1 MKVVGQQVRPVDW
14 VGKTAGTAP
23 YATDAAPAH
32 ALVAKVLRSPHPH
45 ARITRLDVSR
55 ARALPGVH
63 AVITADDFGD
73 VIYEH
78 SGESFSDRPPMAI
91 DKVLFVGQEIAAV
104 AADTAEIAAAAIAA
118 IDVRY
123 RRLPALLSVKEA
135 LGRRARPLHQ
145 RESGTNV
152 ALGVEGVWGDLDTA
166 THNSVASASGTF
178 VYPRV
183 AHACME
189 PNTTV
194 AWWHDNRMELWTS
207 SQAPHF
213 VVHELARVLELELD
227 QVVCRDVS
235 VGGGFGSKSK
245 ISEHEALAAML
256 SMRAGQPV
264 SLVYSREEE
273 MAVTKPRHEFTT
285 QFKAHV
291 DANGRMCLF
300 EAQVDVDNGA
310 YNHYGPSVLRAGIKQ
325 LGSMYRPDAVVWA
338 GQLVDTHLPP
348 GGQFRGYGTP
358 QTALALESVV
368 DQLAE
373 DCGIDPIDFRIAN
386 ASEPNTVA
394 LAGAKIGS
402 NRLVECLHSVRDLIG
417 WDAKRADQTHGRGVG
432 VAAGMHSSGSYAYP
446 GGNVS
451 AAGIEVT
458 GDSDVIVRFGGADA
472 GTGQRTVLA
481 QVAAEILAVPIE
493 RVTVIMSDWDE
504 TPPDMGAWSSR
515 GTHMGG
521 HATRQA
527 AEAMVQKLRATAAD
541 KLGTASLVLRD
552 GEFESADDALSIGDA
567 ASLTEGSI
575 DGGLRID
582 MEYLEER
589 MEPYWTGIASPNIS
603 ASYTFAAHAV
613 EVEIDVA
620 TGELKILDYVAAHDI
635 GRAINPG
642 MVKGQI
648 IGGAVQG
655 LGAVLGEELVY
666 ENGRVA
672 NDAYVHY
679 AVPRFTSIPNVRAEL
694 IEGPEEA
701 GPFDAKSVGEMSI
714 VPPAPAVL
722 NAVYDAIGIRFHTLP
737 LTPDVILNALREQSG
752 TRRSYGLWHRPGRW
766 QIAAFRRLYPR
777 GLHWLLENVGA
788 RWARHKEPRAIEVI
802 DAPRS
807 VEDAVATLSAGGAG
821 DVALHGGGTDVIV
834 QRNQAL
840 INPTTLVLTKSIAG
854 MGDITE
860 LADGT
865 TRIGAAVTLREVAEW
880 AAPTQP
886 ALNQVIETIASA
898 QVREV
903 ATVGGNLGQ
912 AKRCWFYR
920 SGFDC
925 YKRAGASSPCFA
937 VTGDHRF
944 HHAAID
950 GHRCQ
955 AVTPSDLATV
965 FTAMDVKVAVVG
977 PQGARQL
984 PISTLYSGPGEMAL
998 EPEEMI
1004 ESLLV
1009 PKAAMTRRLAVEK
1022 IQMTGGDF
1030 ALVSLAAS
1038 VDIDESGVWRS
1049 PRFVFGALA
1058 PTPWSPTELEAAV
1071 DGTTPTVE
1079 KLTGGLDRQFSKHAH
1094 PLAGNEWKLD
1104 AAVGLLARIATEW
1117 MPHD

>member
-23 YATDAAPAH
+23 YASDAAPAET
-32 ALVAKVLRSPHPH
+32 LVSKVLRSPYPH
-45 ARITRLDVSR
+45 AKITRLDVSR

-63 AVITADDFGD
+63 AVITAADFGD

-78 SGESFSDRPPMAI
+78 SGETYSDRPPMAS

-104 AADTAEIAAAAIAA
+104 AADSAEIAAEAIRL

-123 RRLPALLSVKEA
+123 RRLPALLSVKKA
-135 LGRRARPLHQ
+135 LGKRARPLHE

-152 ALGVEGVWGDLDTA
+152 ALGVEGVWGDLATA
-166 THNSVASASGTF
+166 ERNAVTSASGTF

-189 PNTTV
+189 PNSTV
-194 AWWHDNRMELWTS
+194 AWWHDNRLELWTS

-213 VVHELARVLELELD
+213 VVHELARVLHLELD

-256 SMRAGQPV
+256 SMRSGQPV
-264 SLVYSREEE
+264 SVVYSREEE

-285 QFKAHV
+285 QFEAHV
-291 DANGRMCLF
+291 DADGRMCLF
-300 EAQVDVDNGA
+300 EAHIDVDNGA
-310 YNHYGPSVLRAGIKQ
+310 YNHYGPSVMRAGIKQ

-373 DCGIDPIDFRIAN
+373 ATGTDPIDFRIAN
-386 ASEPNTVA
+386 ASKPNTVA

-402 NRLVECLHSVRDLIG
+402 NRLVECLQSVRELIG
-417 WDAKRADQTHGRGVG
+417 WDVKKADRTYGRGVG

-458 GDSDVIVRFGGADA
+458 KDGDVIVRFGGADA

-481 QVAAEILAVPIE
+481 QMAAEILAVPID
-493 RVTVIMSDWDE
+493 RVTVIMTDWDE

-527 AEAMVQKLRATAAD
+527 AEAMADKLRETAAD
-541 KLGTASLVLRD
+541 KLGTADLERRD
-552 GEFESADDALSIGDA
+552 GEFVSAEDSLGIGEA
-567 ASLTEGSI
+567 ASLTEGAI

-582 MEYLEER
+582 MEYLEKR

-613 EVEIDVA
+613 EVEVDTE
-620 TGELKILDYVAAHDI
+620 TGELRILDYVAAHDI

-642 MVKGQI
+642 MAKGQI

-666 ENGRVA
+666 EGGRVA

-679 AVPRFTSIPNVRAEL
+679 AVPRATSVPHIRAEL

-714 VPPAPAVL
+714 VPPGPAVL
-722 NAVYDAIGIRFHTLP
+722 NAVYDAIGIRFHSLP

-752 TRRSYGLWHRPGRW
+752 KRRSFGLWRRPGRW
-766 QIAAFRRLYPR
+766 QIAAFRRLYPL
-777 GLHWLLENVGA
+777 GMHWVLEHVGS
-788 RWARHKEPRAIEVI
+788 RWARSLPPRPITSIE
-802 DAPRS
+802 APGS
-807 VEDAVATLSAGGAG
+807 VDEAVSALSAAKVG
-821 DVALHGGGTDVIV
+821 DVALHGGGTDIIV
-834 QRNQAL
+834 QRNQTL
-840 INPTTLVLTKSIAG
+840 MNPTTLVLTKLIAG
-854 MGDITE
+854 MGDITV
-860 LADGT
+860 LDDGT
-865 TRIGAAVTLREVAEW
+865 ARIGAAVTLREVAQW
-880 AAPTQP
+880 ATPELA
-886 ALNQVIETIASA
+886 ALTRLIETIASA

-937 VTGDHRF
+937 VTGDNRF

-950 GHRCQ
+950 AHRCQ
-955 AVTPSDLATV
+955 AVTPSDLATA
-965 FTAMDVKVAVVG
+965 FTALDAEVVVAG
-977 PQGARQL
+977 PKGSRQL
-984 PISTLYSGPGEMAL
+984 PISSLYSGPGELHLDPA
-998 EPEEMI
+998 EMMEAI
-1004 ESLLV
+1004 LV
-1009 PKAAMTRRLAVEK
+1009 PASATTRRLAIEK
-1022 IQMTGGDF
+1022 IQMSGGDF

-1038 VDIDESGVWRS
+1038 ADVDEHGVWRR
-1049 PRFVFGALA
+1049 PRFVFGAIA
-1058 PTPWSPTELEAAV
+1058 PTPWTPEALEADI

-1079 KLTGGLDRQFSKHAH
+1079 QLSAGLEREFSKHAH

-1104 AAVGLLARIATEW
+1104 AAVGLMARIAREW
-1117 MPHD
+1117 TQHD

>member
-14 VGKTAGTAP
+14 AGKTAGTAP
-23 YATDAAPAH
+23 YAADAAPEH
-32 ALVAKVLRSPHPH
+32 ALAALVLRSPHPH
-45 ARITRLDVSR
+45 ARIVRLDVSR
-55 ARALPGVH
+55 ALALPGVH
-63 AVITADDFGD
+63 AVITAADFGD
-73 VIYEH
+73 VVYEH
-78 SGESFSDRPPMAI
+78 SGDTYSDRPPMAI
-91 DKVLFVGQEIAAV
+91 DRVLFVGQEVAAV
-104 AADTAEIAAAAIAA
+104 AADTVEIAAQALRL

-123 RRLPALLSVKEA
+123 RRLPALLTVKQA
-135 LGRRARPLHQ
+135 LSKRARRLHE
-145 RESGTNV
+145 RESGSNV
-152 ALGVEGVWGDLDTA
+152 ALDVKGVWGDLE
-166 THNSVASASGTF
+166 VAKQRAVVSASGTF

-194 AWWHDNRMELWTS
+194 AWWHDDRMELWTS

-213 VVHELARVLELELD
+213 VVHELARVLDLELH
-227 QVVCRDVS
+227 QIVCRDVS

-245 ISEHEALAAML
+245 VSEHEALAAML
-256 SMRAGQPV
+256 SMRAGLPV
-264 SLVYSREEE
+264 SVIYSREEE
-273 MAVTKPRHEFTT
+273 MAMTKPRHEFTT
-285 QFKAHV
+285 QFEAHV
-291 DANGRMCLF
+291 DADGRMCLF
-300 EAQVDVDNGA
+300 EAHVEVDNGA
-310 YNHYGPSVLRAGIKQ
+310 YNHYGPSVMRAGIKQ
-325 LGSMYRPDAVVWA
+325 LGSMYRPDAVVWD
-338 GQLVDTHLPP
+338 GQLVDTNLPP

-373 DCGIDPIDFRIAN
+373 VCGKDPIDFRIAN
-386 ASEPNTVA
+386 ASKPHTVA

-402 NRLVECLHSVRDLIG
+402 NRLVECLHSVREMIG
-417 WDAKRADQTHGRGVG
+417 WDTKKATRTYGRGLG

-458 GDSDVIVRFGGADA
+458 TSGDVIVRFGGADA

-481 QVAAEILAVPIE
+481 QIAAEILTVPIE
-493 RVTVIMSDWDE
+493 RVSVIMTDWDE

-521 HATRQA
+521 HAARQA
-527 AEAMVQKLRATAAD
+527 TEAVAERLREAAAE
-541 KLGTASLVLRD
+541 KLGTSQLELRD
-552 GEFESADDALSIGDA
+552 GQFMSVQESLSIGDA
-567 ASLTEGSI
+567 AALAEGSF
-575 DGGLRID
+575 DGSLRID
-582 MEYLEER
+582 MEYLEKR

-613 EVEIDVA
+613 EVEVDTQ
-620 TGELKILDYVAAHDI
+620 TGELTILDYVAAHDI

-655 LGAVLGEELVY
+655 LGAVLGEELIY
-666 ENGRVA
+666 EGGRVA

-679 AVPRFTSIPNVRAEL
+679 PVPRSTSIPNIRTAL

-714 VPPAPAVL
+714 VPPGAAVL

-752 TRRSYGLWHRPGRW
+752 THRKFGIWRRPGRW
-766 QIAAFRRLYPR
+766 QIAAFRRLYPW
-777 GLHWLLENVGA
+777 GIHWALEHVGG
-788 RWARHKEPRAIEVI
+788 RWVRRKEPRAVEKIA
-802 DAPRS
+802 APTS
-807 VEDAVATLSAGGAG
+807 VEDAVSTLSAGAG
-821 DVALHGGGTDVIV
+821 EAALHGGGTDVIV
-834 QRNQAL
+834 QRNQGL
-840 INPTTLVLTKSIAG
+840 MNPTTLVLTKSIVG
-854 MGDITE
+854 MGEIAE
-860 LADGT
+860 QADGAI
-865 TRIGAAVTLREVAEW
+865 RIGAAVTLREVADW
-880 AAPTQP
+880 ARPLQP
-886 ALNQVIETIASA
+886 ALTRLIETIASA
-898 QVREV
+898 QIREV

-912 AKRCWFYR
+912 AKRCWFFR

-925 YKRAGASSPCFA
+925 YKRAGVTSPCFA

-965 FTAMDVKVAVVG
+965 LTAMDAEVVVAG
-977 PQGARQL
+977 PRGNRAL
-984 PISTLYSGPGEMAL
+984 PVSALYSGPGEL
-998 EPEEMI
+998 HLDHDELI
-1004 ESLLV
+1004 EAIVVSA
-1009 PKAAMTRRLAVEK
+1009 AAMTRRLAVEK
-1022 IQMTGGDF
+1022 VQMSGGDF

-1038 VDIDESGVWRS
+1038 VDITDDGIWRR
-1049 PRFVFGALA
+1049 PRFVFGAIA
-1058 PTPWSPTELEAAV
+1058 PTPWTPEELESDI
-1071 DGTTPTVE
+1071 DGICPTSE
-1079 KLTGGLDRQFSKHAH
+1079 QLTRGLDREFSKHAH

-1104 AAVGLLARIATEW
+1104 AAVGLMARIAKEW
-1117 MPHD
+1117 TQHD

>member
-32 ALVAKVLRSPHPH
+32 TLASKVLRSPHPH
-45 ARITRLDVSR
+45 AKITRLDVSR
-55 ARALPGVH
+55 ARSLPGVH
-63 AVITADDFGD
+63 AVITAADFGD

-78 SGESFSDRPPMAI
+78 SGDVYSDRPPMAI
-91 DKVLFVGQEIAAV
+91 DKVLFVGQEVAAV
-104 AADTAEIAAAAIAA
+104 AADTAEIAAEAIRL

-123 RRLPALLSVKEA
+123 RRLPALLSIEKA
-135 LGRRARPLHQ
+135 LAKRARPLHK

-166 THNSVASASGTF
+166 KKNAVTSASGTF

-189 PNTTV
+189 PNSTV

-213 VVHELARVLELELD
+213 VVHELARVLHLELD

-256 SMRAGQPV
+256 SMRSGQPV
-264 SLVYSREEE
+264 SVAYTREEE
-273 MAVTKPRHEFTT
+273 MAVTKPRHAFTT
-285 QFKAHV
+285 QFEAHV
-291 DANGRMCLF
+291 DADGRMCLF
-300 EAQVDVDNGA
+300 EAHIDVDNGA
-310 YNHYGPSVLRAGIKQ
+310 YNHYGPSVMRAGIKQ

-373 DCGIDPIDFRIAN
+373 TIGVDPIEFRIAN
-386 ASEPNTVA
+386 ASKPHTVA

-402 NRLVECLHSVRDLIG
+402 NRLVECLHSVRELLD
-417 WDAKRADQTHGRGVG
+417 WDAKKANRTYGRGLG

-458 GDSDVIVRFGGADA
+458 REGDVIVRFGGADA
-472 GTGQRTVLA
+472 GTGQRTILA
-481 QVAAEILAVPIE
+481 QMAAEILAVPID
-493 RVTVIMSDWDE
+493 RVTVIMTDWDQ

-527 AEAMVQKLRATAAD
+527 AEAMAEKLRETAAD
-541 KLGTASLVLRD
+541 KLGTGQLELRD
-552 GEFESADDALSIGDA
+552 GQFMSAEDSLGIGEA
-567 ASLTEGSI
+567 AGLTEGSI

-582 MEYLEER
+582 MEYLEKR

-613 EVEIDVA
+613 EVEVDTQ

-666 ENGRVA
+666 EGGRVA

-679 AVPRFTSIPNVRAEL
+679 AVPRATSVPNIRAEL

-714 VPPAPAVL
+714 VPPGAAVL

-737 LTPDVILNALREQSG
+737 LTPDVILNGLREQSG
-752 TRRSYGLWHRPGRW
+752 TRRRYGLWRRPGRW
-766 QIAAFRRLYPR
+766 QIEAFRRAYPL
-777 GLHWLLENVGA
+777 GLHWVLEHLGA
-788 RWARHKEPRAIEVI
+788 RWIHRKEPRAITTI
-802 DAPRS
+802 QAPAS
-807 VEDAVATLSAGGAG
+807 VEDAVEALSTADAG
-821 DVALHGGGTDVIV
+821 DAMVHGGGTDIIV
-834 QRNQAL
+834 QRNQSL
-840 INPTTLVLTKSIAG
+840 INPISLVLTKTIAG
-854 MGDITE
+854 MGDITV
-860 LADGT
+860 LDDGS
-865 TRIGAAVTLREVAEW
+865 TRIGAAVTMREVAEW
-880 AAPTQP
+880 ASPTHP
-886 ALNQVIETIASA
+886 ALTRLIGTIASA

-925 YKRAGASSPCFA
+925 YKRAGTSSPCFA
-937 VTGDHRF
+937 VTGDHRL

-965 FTAMDVKVAVVG
+965 FTAMAAEAVVVG
-977 PQGARQL
+977 PRGTRKVPVA
-984 PISTLYSGPGEMAL
+984 SLYSGPGEL
-998 EPEEMI
+998 VLVHDEMI
-1004 ESLLV
+1004 EALLV
-1009 PKAAMTRRLAVEK
+1009 PKTAMTRRLAVEK
-1022 IQMTGGDF
+1022 IQMSGGDF

-1038 VDIDESGVWRS
+1038 VDIDERGVWHR
-1049 PRFVFGALA
+1049 PRFVFGAVA
-1058 PTPWSPTELEAAV
+1058 PTPWTPKALEAEV
-1071 DGTTPTVE
+1071 DGTRPTVDT
-1079 KLTGGLDRQFSKHAH
+1079 LTAGLDREFSKHAH

-1104 AAVGLLARIATEW
+1104 AAVGLMARIAKEW
-1117 MPHD
+1117 TQHD

>member
-1 MKVVGQQVRPVDW
+1 MKIVGQQVRPVDW
-14 VGKTAGTAP
+14 VGKTAGTAS
-23 YATDAAPAH
+23 YAADAAPAH
-32 ALVAKVLRSPHPH
+32 TLAAKVLRSPHPH
-45 ARITRLDVSR
+45 AKITRLDVSR

-63 AVITADDFGD
+63 AVITAADFGD
-73 VIYEH
+73 VLYEH
-78 SGESFSDRPPMAI
+78 SGEHYSDRPPMAI
-91 DKVLFVGQEIAAV
+91 DRVLFVGQEIAAV
-104 AADTAEIAAAAIAA
+104 AADTAEIAAEAIRL

-123 RRLPALLSVKEA
+123 RRLPALLSVKQA
-135 LGRRARPLHQ
+135 LGKRARPLHD

-152 ALGVEGVWGDLDTA
+152 ALGIEGVWGDLDA
-166 THNSVASASGTF
+166 AKQHSVTSASGTF

-189 PNTTV
+189 PNSTV
-194 AWWHDNRMELWTS
+194 AWWHDNRLELWTS

-213 VVHELARVLELELD
+213 VVHELARVLHLELD

-256 SMRAGQPV
+256 SIRSGQPV
-264 SLVYSREEE
+264 SVVYSREEE
-273 MAVTKPRHEFTT
+273 LAVTKPRHEFTT
-285 QFKAHV
+285 QFTAHV
-291 DANGRMCLF
+291 GADGRMCLF
-300 EAQVDVDNGA
+300 EAHIDVDNGA
-310 YNHYGPSVLRAGIKQ
+310 YNHFGPSVMRAGIKQ

-373 DCGIDPIDFRIAN
+373 ATGADPIDFRIAN
-386 ASEPNTVA
+386 ASLPDTVA

-417 WDAKRADQTHGRGVG
+417 WDAKKADRTYGRGVG

-458 GDSDVIVRFGGADA
+458 GSGEVVVRFGGADA

-481 QVAAEILAVPIE
+481 QIAAEILAVPMD
-493 RVTVIMSDWDE
+493 RVTVIMTDWDQ

-527 AEAMVQKLRATAAD
+527 AEAMAEKLRETAAA
-541 KLGTASLVLRD
+541 KLGTAQVKLRD
-552 GEFESADDALSIGDA
+552 GRFESADGSIGIGDA
-567 ASLTEGSI
+567 AALTDGSV

-582 MEYLEER
+582 MEYLEKR
-589 MEPYWTGIASPNIS
+589 MQPYWTGIASPNIS

-613 EVEIDVA
+613 EVEVDTA
-620 TGELKILDYVAAHDI
+620 TGQLKILDYVAAHDI

-666 ENGRVA
+666 EGGRVA

-679 AVPRFTSIPNVRAEL
+679 AVPRATSVPQVRVEL

-714 VPPAPAVL
+714 VPPGAAVL
-722 NAVYDAIGIRFHTLP
+722 NAVYDAIGIRFRTLP

-752 TRRSYGLWHRPGRW
+752 TRRRYGLWRRLDRW
-766 QIAAFRRLYPR
+766 QIAAFRTLYPW
-777 GLHWLLENVGA
+777 GIHWLLEHVGN
-788 RWARHKEPRAIEVI
+788 RWAKRLTPRPIDTIE
-802 DAPRS
+802 APETMR
-807 VEDAVATLSAGGAG
+807 DAVASLAAAAEG
-821 DVALHGGGTDVIV
+821 DIALHGGGTDIIV
-834 QRNQAL
+834 QRDQGL
-840 INPTTLVLTKSIAG
+840 INPTALVLTKTIAG
-854 MGDITE
+854 MGDISRS
-860 LADGT
+860 ADGT
-865 TRIGAAVTLREVAEW
+865 TRIGAAVTMRELAEW
-880 AAPTQP
+880 AAPTLP
-886 ALNQVIETIASA
+886 AFTRLIETIASA

-925 YKRAGASSPCFA
+925 YKRAGVSSPCFA

-965 FTAMDVKVAVVG
+965 FTALDATIVVVG
-977 PQGARQL
+977 PNGARQL
-984 PISTLYSGPGEMAL
+984 PISALYSGPGELTL
-998 EPEEMI
+998 EPDEMI
-1004 ESLLV
+1004 EAIVLPPEAL
-1009 PKAAMTRRLAVEK
+1009 TRRLAVEK
-1022 IQMTGGDF
+1022 VQMSGGDF

-1038 VDIDESGVWRS
+1038 ADIDPNGSWRS
-1049 PRFVFGALA
+1049 PRFVFGAIA
-1058 PTPWSPTELEAAV
+1058 PTPWRSDALESDV
-1071 DGTTPTVE
+1071 DGTRPSIDQ
-1079 KLTGGLDRQFSKHAH
+1079 LTAALDREFSKHAH
-1094 PLAGNEWKLD
+1094 PLPGNEWKLD

-1117 MPHD
+1117 TQHD